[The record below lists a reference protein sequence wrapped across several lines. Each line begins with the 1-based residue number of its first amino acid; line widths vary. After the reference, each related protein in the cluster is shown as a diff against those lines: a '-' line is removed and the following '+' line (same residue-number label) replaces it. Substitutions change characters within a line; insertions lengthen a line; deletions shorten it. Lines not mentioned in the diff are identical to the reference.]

1 MSSLETVTHGV
12 TDDQLINATG
22 IRNLAINMS
31 DVRTKR
37 LSKSYLHNECVIQKS
52 NVLTQAW
59 IFGFV
64 SLFPLRWIWLC
75 NFCLLFKF
83 FFECNVPFFMD
94 GKRLQEMLERHS
106 DEPPGGPLG
115 LVGFFSTFCCNSAMC
130 AFYKL
135 LGFGVAFASKWL
147 RSCF

>member
-52 NVLTQAW
+52 NFLTQAW

-64 SLFPLRWIWLC
+64 SLFPLRWI
-75 NFCLLFKF
+75 
-83 FFECNVPFFMD
+83 
-94 GKRLQEMLERHS
+94 
-106 DEPPGGPLG
+106 
-115 LVGFFSTFCCNSAMC
+115 
-130 AFYKL
+130 
-135 LGFGVAFASKWL
+135 
-147 RSCF
+147 

>member
-52 NVLTQAW
+52 NVLSQAW

-64 SLFPLRWIWLC
+64 SLFP
-75 NFCLLFKF
+75 
-83 FFECNVPFFMD
+83 
-94 GKRLQEMLERHS
+94 
-106 DEPPGGPLG
+106 
-115 LVGFFSTFCCNSAMC
+115 
-130 AFYKL
+130 
-135 LGFGVAFASKWL
+135 
-147 RSCF
+147 

>member
-52 NVLTQAW
+52 SILTQAW

-64 SLFPLRWIWLC
+64 SLFPLRWI
-75 NFCLLFKF
+75 
-83 FFECNVPFFMD
+83 
-94 GKRLQEMLERHS
+94 
-106 DEPPGGPLG
+106 
-115 LVGFFSTFCCNSAMC
+115 
-130 AFYKL
+130 
-135 LGFGVAFASKWL
+135 
-147 RSCF
+147 

>member
-52 NVLTQAW
+52 NFCPRLGFLVLFLFSPKGGFDFVT
-59 IFGFV
+59 FVCFV
-64 SLFPLRWIWLC
+64 SCFFNAI
-75 NFCLLFKF
+75 FKF
-83 FFECNVPFFMD
+83 FMA
-94 GKRLQEMLERHS
+94 GKRLQEMLGRGS

-115 LVGFFSTFCCNSAMC
+115 FFFFQVSAATMQC
-130 AFYKL
+130 VCHKL
-135 LGFGVAFASKWL
+135 LCFGIAFASK
-147 RSCF
+147 

>member
-37 LSKSYLHNECVIQKS
+37 LSKSYLHNERVIQKS
-52 NVLTQAW
+52 NVMTQAW

-64 SLFPLRWIWLC
+64 SLFPLRWIC
-75 NFCLLFKF
+75 KF
-83 FFECNVPFFMD
+83 FFLMQCTYVMG
-94 GKRLQEMLERHS
+94 GKRLQEMLESSS
-106 DEPPGGPLG
+106 DEPGGPLG
-115 LVGFFSTFCCNSAMC
+115 FFFFFCSTFCCNSTVCLPQTAE
-130 AFYKL
+130 F
-135 LGFGVAFASKWL
+135 
-147 RSCF
+147 